1 MDRTEIVNAVSD
13 ACVELLKA
21 DRSTLVENTRFG
33 DDLDADSLD
42 LVEVVMSLEDAFG
55 ITIPEDQL
63 EGVETIGQAADV
75 VQRALADEAH
85 A

>member
-1 MDRTEIVNAVSD
+1 MEDSEILDAVCD

-21 DRSTLVENTRFG
+21 DRSSLSTDTRFG

-42 LVEVVMSLEDAFG
+42 LVEVVMSLEDRFG
-55 ITIPEDQL
+55 IAIPEEELD
-63 EGVETIGQAADV
+63 GVETIGQAVDA
-75 VQRALADEAH
+75 VQRRLATEAT